1 MKKQLPALLAA
12 IFMTGIIAL
21 VMVVT
26 SANALFNKDVVDN
39 ANTSSAVT
47 PNPAA
52 AVSSSSAL
60 DQAKIQQLQARIDEY
75 AAREKQYQQREQQ
88 FQQTIQSNQDQVQQ
102 AARAIQQVKQLL
114 TALQD
119 RGLIRVQ
126 DDGSIVLTG
135 RN

>member
-12 IFMTGIIAL
+12 ILMTGIIAL

-26 SANALFNKDVVDN
+26 SANALFNKDVVDASSST
-39 ANTSSAVT
+39 ANTPKT
-47 PNPAA
+47 A
-52 AVSSSSAL
+52 AVSSSAV

-75 AAREKQYQQREQQ
+75 AQREQQYQQREQLL
-88 FQQTIQSNQDQVQQ
+88 QQTIQSNQDQVQQ
-102 AARAIQQVKQLL
+102 AARLLQQVKQLL
-114 TALQD
+114 SALQD

-126 DDGSIVLTG
+126 QDGSIVLTG